1 MMQVRWSLT
10 PTSAQKK
17 RGGSSKDLTE
27 LDGSSSRV
35 QQISAMGPG
44 VANSSAADALGQ
56 QWARGM
62 PSYDAGAIA
71 DELTAALSR
80 SSASDTDGHSE
91 SGSSPTQAASADEG
105 FDPLSLLGDLEGFN
119 SSTMSFTS
127 GAHAPPVGASHS
139 ADSTTTQKSASA
151 EAADRKGGESTG
163 MSRAMTQLDLLA
175 MTEMDL
181 ISSNVS
187 LRGQRHECDARVKQ
201 LEADGAYEAPVS
213 AREEGSLDLSVPL
226 DLCHSRSSS
235 ASHAPPS
242 SSPALSDASRLLL
255 CSQQQQQQYSSQQ
268 EYSQQQEYS
277 SPQLGSTS
285 ASAAVH
291 GGRLAGRRETR
302 SSTSI
307 HLEPSRS
314 SSSSSSIHLDMFAE
328 LDGLGEAELGLISPG
343 LSAPHRR
350 TASGGCATVTASS
363 VEEDEEDDEGF
374 GSSVPLDEEFEE
386 ALEECLPHDLVPGA
400 GVGSELRTALEALT
414 ADSAVLAN
422 LDVELDESHDPS
434 DGSSDGAD
442 EDGFVHS
449 MGLSMGGHELFDFE
463 GLRPSAIGHPRG
475 YPRGGSSSGAY
486 TWSPALDHLKMTNRP
501 LASDRWL
508 AKARGEP
515 MAEDAC
521 DGLKKRKRS
530 GKPMADGQS
539 KTYGAADESGA
550 KKAKKQPKTP
560 GGGNGLS
567 WQLSWRMTTWG
578 PHGLQQ
584 GPGAPPDA
592 MAAAPPPPQPP
603 PPPPS
608 QPPLP
613 PSQPPSQPLQPLQQQ
628 PQQHQLKLPS
638 PSPPPQQQPPPQ
650 PQLPPSVHMGGMP
663 ASQPVTAPYNRLGT
677 PPVLLP
683 AVLPPSGV
691 AMPGPIQLKRPD
703 APAPS
708 AVSPAQGVK
717 SAQAPSQALTAAG
730 AITGANAKAS
740 GKPAVAPRA
749 FSWQTL
755 KIFSA
760 HKRDEPRSRGKGGA
774 LLPAAPPKAGA
785 APPYLQQQMY
795 SPSAG
800 QPRPPGM
807 PGAPP
812 LPPLP
817 PPARA

>member
-44 VANSSAADALGQ
+44 VANSSAADALDQ
-56 QWARGM
+56 QWARRM

-71 DELTAALSR
+71 DELTAVLSR
-80 SSASDTDGHSE
+80 SCASDTDGNSE

-163 MSRAMTQLDLLA
+163 MSRAMTQLDLLSSNV
-175 MTEMDL
+175 
-181 ISSNVS
+181 SSNVS

-201 LEADGAYEAPVS
+201 LEAEGAYEAPVS
-213 AREEGSLDLSVPL
+213 AHEEGSLDLSVPL
-226 DLCHSRSSS
+226 DLCHSRSS

-242 SSPALSDASRLLL
+242 SSPALSDASQLSL
-255 CSQQQQQQYSSQQ
+255 CSQQQ
-268 EYSQQQEYS
+268 EHS
-277 SPQLGSTS
+277 SPLHGSKRPP
-285 ASAAVH
+285 AAVGGGAQYG

-302 SSTSI
+302 SLT
-307 HLEPSRS
+307 
-314 SSSSSSIHLDMFAE
+314 SIHLDMFAE

-350 TASGGCATVTASS
+350 TASGGCATDSS
-363 VEEDEEDDEGF
+363 VEEDEDENEGF
-374 GSSVPLDEEFEE
+374 GSLDEEFEE

-422 LDVELDESHDPS
+422 LDVALDQSHDPS
-434 DGSSDGAD
+434 DVSSDGAD

-449 MGLSMGGHELFDFE
+449 MGLSMGGQELFDFE
-463 GLRPSAIGHPRG
+463 GLRPSSSARDGAQ
-475 YPRGGSSSGAY
+475 PRGGSSSGAY
-486 TWSPALDHLKMTNRP
+486 TWSPALDHLKMTSWP

-515 MAEDAC
+515 MAEDAS

-530 GKPMADGQS
+530 GKPFAEGLS
-539 KTYGAADESGA
+539 KAYGATDELGT
-550 KKAKKQPKTP
+550 KKAKKEPKQPKAP
-560 GGGNGLS
+560 GGANGLS

-592 MAAAPPPPQPP
+592 TAAAPPPPPQP
-603 PPPPS
+603 
-608 QPPLP
+608 QPQPQPQPLLL

-628 PQQHQLKLPS
+628 PQQQQLKLPS
-638 PSPPPQQQPPPQ
+638 PPPPPPPP
-650 PQLPPSVHMGGMP
+650 PQLPPPVHMGGMP
-663 ASQPVTAPYNRLGT
+663 ASQPVTAPYNRLST

-691 AMPGPIQLKRPD
+691 AMPGPMQLKRPD
-703 APAPS
+703 APAPLS
-708 AVSPAQGVK
+708 VSPAPGAMAPGAGLGAVIPGAK
-717 SAQAPSQALTAAG
+717 SNHALSQALTATG
-730 AITGANAKAS
+730 AIPGANAKSSGKPAPGVAPVMSS

-755 KIFSA
+755 KILSA
-760 HKRDEPRSRGKGGA
+760 HKRDEPRPRGKGGA
-774 LLPAAPPKAGA
+774 LLPAPPPKAGA

-795 SPSAG
+795 SPSAVPSAG
-800 QPRPPGM
+800 QPR

-812 LPPLP
+812 LPPP
-817 PPARA
+817 TRA